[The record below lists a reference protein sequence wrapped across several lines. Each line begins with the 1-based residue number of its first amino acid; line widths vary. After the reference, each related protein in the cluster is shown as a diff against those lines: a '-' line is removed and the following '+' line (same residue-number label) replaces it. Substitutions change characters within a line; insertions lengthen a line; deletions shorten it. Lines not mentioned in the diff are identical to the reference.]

1 MQKRYSTGV
10 WLDAIPGLLG
20 LFGLG
25 EWYLGKKR
33 LAELFLTYTA
43 VLYAITLVAVLLPSF
58 ATFYSGYLAIVW
70 GTGYLLLLIDI
81 IRITRRRPLGT
92 TWYDPINSGPLA
104 AG

>member
-1 MQKRYSTGV
+1 MPKRYSTGV

-25 EWYLGKKR
+25 EWYLGKKS
-33 LAELFLTYTA
+33 LAEIFLTYTA
-43 VLYAITLVAVLLPSF
+43 VLYAVTLVAVLSPKVTS
-58 ATFYSGYLAIVW
+58 FYSGYLAIVW

-81 IRITRRRPLGT
+81 IRITRRRPRGT
-92 TWYDPINSGPLA
+92 TWYDPISSGPLA